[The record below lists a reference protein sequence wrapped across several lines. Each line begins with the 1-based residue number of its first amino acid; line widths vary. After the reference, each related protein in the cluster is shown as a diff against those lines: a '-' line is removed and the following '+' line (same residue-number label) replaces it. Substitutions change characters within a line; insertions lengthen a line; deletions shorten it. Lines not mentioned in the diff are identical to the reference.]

1 MANERVLDIILDP
14 KKGDPEDL
22 WRQLGYGGIPS
33 NDQLRSEIEEQVLT
47 PKKELLAQSLDQ
59 YQMCDP
65 CICRHFIL
73 TEA

>member
-1 MANERVLDIILDP
+1 MADERVLGIILDP
-14 KKGDPEDL
+14 KKGDSEDL

-65 CICRHFIL
+65 
-73 TEA
+73 